1 MGVRGLS
8 KRFKWGINLTFI
20 FILILSLFGCNSDTD
35 VAKIGNEGI
44 SEQEFVQELKRV
56 YGKEILDEMVNKKV
70 VQLTAKKYGIKAS
83 QEQITNE
90 FNELKKDYDTEED
103 FNTYLKEQMGWSKE
117 QLLDYIEYYILWEEI
132 ATKDIDVADEHIQ
145 AYYGDHVDEYRTPA
159 KMHIQQILVKTKEE
173 ADQVL
178 QEISAGSDF
187 NTLAKERSIDVLT
200 ANSGGDLGLVAIDDG
215 SISSNILTKAEELK
229 PGELAIVQVDNNYA
243 VIRVLKHIDAK
254 YIPLENVKD
263 KIRREIA
270 LQQVSLT
277 DVMEQL
283 KTDLQVKV
291 LDETLQ

>member
-1 MGVRGLS
+1 MGVRGLG

-20 FILILSLFGCNSDTD
+20 LILIFSLFGCNSDTD
-35 VAKIGNEGI
+35 VAKIGDEGI
-44 SEQEFVQELKRV
+44 SDQELVQELKRV
-56 YGKEILDEMVNKKV
+56 YGKEVLDEMINKKV
-70 VQLTAKKYGIKAS
+70 VQMTAKKYGIKAS
-83 QEQITNE
+83 QEQIANE

-103 FNTYLKEQMGWSKE
+103 FNTYLKEQMGWSKD

-145 AYYGDHVDEYRTPA
+145 AYYGEHVDEYRTPA

-173 ADQVL
+173 ANQVL

-200 ANSGGDLGLVAIDDG
+200 ANSGGDLGLVSIDDG
-215 SISSNILTKAEELK
+215 SISPEILTKAKELK
-229 PGELAIVQVDNNYA
+229 QEELAIVQVDNNYA

-277 DVMEQL
+277 DVMKQL